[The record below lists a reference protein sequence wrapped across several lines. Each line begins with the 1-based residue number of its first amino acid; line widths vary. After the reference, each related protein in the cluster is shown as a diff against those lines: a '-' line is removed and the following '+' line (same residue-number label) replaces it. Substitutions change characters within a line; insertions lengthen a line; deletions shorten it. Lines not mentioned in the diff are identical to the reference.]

1 MNYNDQ
7 FMKPLEELFGNDTQ
21 QLQSVGEAERQQ
33 QMMDAYNFLQ
43 NYQASQPQAP
53 GLLQMGQAGQM
64 IPIKAPAME
73 STEQKM
79 QKLQQMIG
87 LLGMVK

>member
-21 QLQSVGEAERQQ
+21 QLKSVGDIERQQ
-33 QMMDAYNFLQ
+33 QMMDAYKFLQ
-43 NYQASQPQAP
+43 NYQASQPQPP
-53 GLLQMGQAGQM
+53 GLLQMGRPGQM
-64 IPIKAPAME
+64 IPINAPAIE

-79 QKLQQMIG
+79 QKLQQMMG